1 MDWGTLHL
9 STYPGTLP
17 PAAWADVV
25 VNRILV
31 VAMLAAALLVLRDYL
46 RLWPLLT
53 GCLVRSRGNIEI
65 EHSLGMARSRNRCG
79 LVGMGILALMA
90 DRYNLYPA
98 AFTTELA
105 PGVRTAVLL
114 GVLAAWMLMRAI
126 MAALFRR
133 GKLDSEARAATS
145 RAIWNYYLAVLPL
158 MLLSVAVFWLFH
170 VVNDTAR
177 IVLWA
182 ELFVVL
188 AITLFREGQ
197 ILRGK
202 YFVLQTFL
210 YLCALE
216 LMPLATLI
224 IVAAVL

>member
-9 STYPGTLP
+9 STSPGTLP
-17 PAAWADVV
+17 PVVWADLV

-46 RLWPLLT
+46 RLWPLLA

-79 LVGMGILALMA
+79 LVGMGILALLA
-90 DRYNLYPA
+90 DRYGLYPA
-98 AFTTELA
+98 AFLAELA
-105 PGVRTAVLL
+105 PGVRTAALL
-114 GVLAAWMLMRAI
+114 GVLATTLLMRVI
-126 MAALFRR
+126 MAALFHR

-145 RAIWNYYLAVLPL
+145 RAIWNYFLAVLPL

-170 VVNDTAR
+170 VVDDTAR

-188 AITLFREGQ
+188 AFTLFREGQ

-210 YLCALE
+210 YLCGLE
-216 LMPLATLI
+216 LIPLATII

>member
-9 STYPGTLP
+9 STSPETLP
-17 PAAWADVV
+17 PAVWADIV

-46 RLWPLLT
+46 RLWPLLA

-79 LVGMGILALMA
+79 LVGMGILTLLA
-90 DRYNLYPA
+90 DRYGLYPA
-98 AFTTELA
+98 AFLAELA
-105 PGVRTAVLL
+105 PGVRTAALL
-114 GVLAAWMLMRAI
+114 GVLAATLLMRVI

-145 RAIWNYYLAVLPL
+145 RAIWNYFLAVLPL

-170 VVNDTAR
+170 VVDDTAR

-188 AITLFREGQ
+188 AFTLFREGQ

>member
-9 STYPGTLP
+9 PTSPGALP
-17 PAAWADVV
+17 PAVWADAT

-31 VAMLAAALLVLRDYL
+31 VVMLAAALQVLRDYL

-53 GCLVRSRGNIEI
+53 GCLVRSRGNVEI

-79 LVGMGILALMA
+79 LVGLGILALLA
-90 DRYNLYPA
+90 DRYCLYPA
-98 AFTTELA
+98 AFLTELA
-105 PGVRTAVLL
+105 PGVRTAALL
-114 GVLAAWMLMRAI
+114 GVLVGYLLLRGILAGV
-126 MAALFRR
+126 FRKA
-133 GKLDSEARAATS
+133 KLDSEARAAAS
-145 RAIWNYYLAVLPL
+145 RALWNYYLAVLPL

-188 AITLFREGQ
+188 AFTLFREEQ
-197 ILRGK
+197 ILKGK

-210 YLCALE
+210 YLCGLE
-216 LMPLATLI
+216 LIPLATLI
-224 IVAAVL
+224 AVAAVL